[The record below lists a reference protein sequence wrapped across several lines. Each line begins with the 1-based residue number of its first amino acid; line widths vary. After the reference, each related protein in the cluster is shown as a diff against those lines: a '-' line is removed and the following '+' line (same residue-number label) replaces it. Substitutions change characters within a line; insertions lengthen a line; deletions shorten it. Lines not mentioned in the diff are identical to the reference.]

1 MSSGQQISN
10 CAFYFTFRI
19 IEIAGGREVFCQS
32 RSKPGR
38 KSRHVRE
45 TRDRDE
51 ANTSKTNKT
60 ETSERRV
67 WELRSRYVNQNSTPF
82 KVCSQE

>member
-1 MSSGQQISN
+1 MFPLFCCCITEILFS
-10 CAFYFTFRI
+10 RI

-38 KSRHVRE
+38 KGRHVRE
-45 TRDRDE
+45 SRDRDE
-51 ANTSKTNKT
+51 ANSSKTNKT

-67 WELRSRYVNQNSTPF
+67 WELRSRFVPGF
-82 KVCSQE
+82 EKWFGKA